1 VQKVLARQV
10 DVGCVLDGE
19 LVVWTGAGPDFDALQ
34 HRMVQHR
41 RDGRTRFAPA
51 QRASF
56 IVFDVLAIDSV
67 DIRPRAEQPGV
78 AGWSRSPRTGSLIRT
93 RQFAGGKVST
103 GRVL

>member
-41 RDGRTRFAPA
+41 RDGPDPVRAGAAGVVHRVRRARDRQRGHPATRWTA
-51 QRASF
+51 RRGRLES
-56 IVFDVLAIDSV
+56 LA
-67 DIRPRAEQPGV
+67 ENWQPY
-78 AGWSRSPRTGSLIRT
+78 PD
-93 RQFAGGKVST
+93 
-103 GRVL
+103 